1 MKKTYYDIL
10 GIKQSATQAEIKTAY
25 RKKALEAHPD
35 RGGSNAKM
43 ALVNKAYQMLKVPST
58 RAAYDQRV
66 HDYMARQSG
75 AQNGTTNPFSYTR
88 TYRGYGNNIN
98 VDLNDILKQAMAA
111 REAAEREQKKYE
123 WEAIQNQARA
133 QKKWMEEIEKMREEQ
148 RREKI
153 RMAREMAEEKK
164 DELKKKRW
172 FS

>member
-1 MKKTYYDIL
+1 
-10 GIKQSATQAEIKTAY
+10 
-25 RKKALEAHPD
+25 
-35 RGGSNAKM
+35 
-43 ALVNKAYQMLKVPST
+43 
-58 RAAYDQRV
+58 
-66 HDYMARQSG
+66 
-75 AQNGTTNPFSYTR
+75 
-88 TYRGYGNNIN
+88 
-98 VDLNDILKQAMAA
+98 MAA